1 MAGFFSVGNDD
12 STRMANV
19 GSSSKKEDQ
28 NKYRNIAQENT
39 SPYSDE
45 GFNQY
50 IKQNYDPAGVEGRFY
65 RNLRND
71 MKGNLKNNYKGD
83 VDSGYFTPDLS
94 SRIAG
99 DTLIASAD
107 LNTSPIRFAGDA
119 SPTKSPSG
127 TGFGTK
133 TSSPGSSG
141 RRGGINT
148 SQSRRSG
155 RATSRSRGGVS
166 RGGSRSNTGS
176 KSSARGAR
184 GGTSSRSRGGTGTG
198 SSRSG
203 GTTGRSSSSASKGRT
218 GRSRSQC
225 DIRTKIDV
233 SPLINSNLVKDNL
246 AEVAYFVQE
255 IKN

>member
-50 IKQNYDPAGVEGRFY
+50 IQKNVDPGGVDGSVYQNLPSYMK
-65 RNLRND
+65 RNIRDNH
-71 MKGNLKNNYKGD
+71 KYD
-83 VDSGYFTPDLS
+83 VDKGYFTPDLS

-99 DTLIASAD
+99 NTLIASAD
-107 LNTSPIRFAGDA
+107 LNTSPMRFAGDA

-141 RRGGINT
+141 RRGGSKSSSRGARGGT
-148 SQSRRSG
+148 S
-155 RATSRSRGGVS
+155 SRSRGGVS

-184 GGTSSRSRGGTGTG
+184 GSTGSRGRGGTGTG

-203 GTTGRSSSSASKGRT
+203 GTTGRSSSSASRGNT
-218 GRSRSQC
+218 GRGRSQC